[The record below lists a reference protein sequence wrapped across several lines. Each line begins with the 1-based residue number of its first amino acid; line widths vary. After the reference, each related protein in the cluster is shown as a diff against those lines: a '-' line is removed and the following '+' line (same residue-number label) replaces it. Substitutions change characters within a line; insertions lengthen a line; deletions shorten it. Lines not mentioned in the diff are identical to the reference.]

1 MSTYYY
7 YLFILFAVVA
17 FLMAI
22 DGNLSRLFIL
32 MYEWLEVNLKRTYY
46 MVKLHPWNFITSWSI
61 RYRSHKMARELL
73 TKINSE
79 VRE

>member
-1 MSTYYY
+1 MNVYYY
-7 YLFILFAVVA
+7 SLFVLFAIIA
-17 FLMAI
+17 FLMII
-22 DGNLSRLFIL
+22 DDNVSQFFIL
-32 MYEWLEVNLKRTYY
+32 VYEWLEMNLRKTYY

-61 RYRSHKMARELL
+61 RYRSHRMAKELL

>member
-7 YLFILFAVVA
+7 FLFVIFALVA

-22 DGNLSRLFIL
+22 DPNLSRYFVL
-32 MYEWLEVNLKRTYY
+32 MYEWLEMNTRKTYY

-61 RYRSHKMARELL
+61 RYRSHKMAKELL

>member
-7 YLFILFAVVA
+7 FLFVIFALVA

-22 DGNLSRLFIL
+22 DPNLSRYFVL
-32 MYEWLEVNLKRTYY
+32 MYEWLEMNTRRTYY

-61 RYRSHKMARELL
+61 RYRSHKMAKELL

>member
-7 YLFILFAVVA
+7 FLFVIFALVA

-22 DGNLSRLFIL
+22 DPNLSRYFVL
-32 MYEWLEVNLKRTYY
+32 MYEWLEMNTRKTYY
-46 MVKLHPWNFITSWSI
+46 MVKLHPWNFITSGLFDIDHI
-61 RYRSHKMARELL
+61 RWQRNSL

>member
-1 MSTYYY
+1 MNTYYY
-7 YLFILFAVVA
+7 FLFALFVIIACLVT
-17 FLMAI
+17 L
-22 DGNLSRLFIL
+22 DSNTGRLFVL
-32 MYEWLEVNLKRTYY
+32 VFDWLQVNLKKIYY